1 MAERVSIRGVFRRFF
16 EDSVGALGGR
26 SPFGRLIQKAASD
39 AEVRSKLVQ
48 SPKIALAEAGV
59 VLPDDLKVEV
69 LENSDKVIHLVLPPL
84 VSAGARGG
92 EAS

>member
-1 MAERVSIRGVFRRFF
+1 MAERVSIRGVFRRLF

-26 SPFGRLIQKAASD
+26 SPYGRLIQKAAGD
-39 AEVRSKLVQ
+39 AETRRKLVT

-59 VLPDDLKVEV
+59 VLPDELTIEV
-69 LENSDKVIHLVLPPL
+69 LENTDKVIHLVLPPL
-84 VSAGARGG
+84 VHAGAREG